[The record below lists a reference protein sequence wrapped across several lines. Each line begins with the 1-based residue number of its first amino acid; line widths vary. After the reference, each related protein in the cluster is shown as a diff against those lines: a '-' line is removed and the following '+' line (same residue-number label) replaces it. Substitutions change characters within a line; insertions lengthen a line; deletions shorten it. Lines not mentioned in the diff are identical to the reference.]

1 MIQKNSAFN
10 EDFVTLRTNDI

>member
-10 EDFVTLRTNDI
+10 EDFVALRTNDI